1 MSDTGFVGFEQ
12 AARRLGVTIGSLR
25 RAIRQGRI
33 APPPVVSATARL
45 PGAWVDQLRATIAEK
60 PEVLRGTRR
69 QKVAAFARYEGT
81 SAWRSYPHRVR
92 AYARFAAD

>member
-1 MSDTGFVGFEQ
+1 MSDTGLVGFEA

-33 APPPVVSATARL
+33 AAPPVVSAVAQL
-45 PGAWVDQLRATIAEK
+45 PAAWLDEVRAAVTER
-60 PEVLRGTRR
+60 PELLRGTRT

-81 SAWRSYPHRVR
+81 SAWRKYRHRVR
-92 AYARFAAD
+92 AYTRFAAG